1 MNCGGKRILE
11 RVEFHPACSSD
22 VETVIQKKRWLE
34 KLLAG
39 AGACPRPGMK
49 NLHRVATG
57 RIYIDTARLRL
68 LNQAGLASPQKRLRL
83 LLF

>member
-1 MNCGGKRILE
+1 VNCGGKRILE

-34 KLLAG
+34 KLLTG

-49 NLHRVATG
+49 NLHWVATG
-57 RIYIDTARLRL
+57 DNHIDTARRRL
-68 LNQAGLASPQKRLRL
+68 LKQAGLASPQKRLRL
-83 LLF
+83 PL